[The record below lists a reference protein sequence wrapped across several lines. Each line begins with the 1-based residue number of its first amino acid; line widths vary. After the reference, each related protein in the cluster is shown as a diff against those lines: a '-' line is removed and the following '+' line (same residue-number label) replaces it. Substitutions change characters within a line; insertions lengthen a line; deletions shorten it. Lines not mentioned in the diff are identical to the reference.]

1 MLLMS
6 SRLKSKEDSID
17 VWQKKKIA
25 QARDKMTSTEVWLVT
40 ASVLPKKDNFSVHCI
55 EYFH

>member
-25 QARDKMTSTEVWLVT
+25 QARDKMTNTEV
-40 ASVLPKKDNFSVHCI
+40 
-55 EYFH
+55 